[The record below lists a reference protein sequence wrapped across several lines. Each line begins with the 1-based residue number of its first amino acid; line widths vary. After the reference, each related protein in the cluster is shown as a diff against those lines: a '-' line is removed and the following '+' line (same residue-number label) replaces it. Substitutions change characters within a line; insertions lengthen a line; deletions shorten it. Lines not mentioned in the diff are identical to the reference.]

1 MAFLTSFMTGGLQ
14 RQLDRWG
21 EQDAAIGER
30 IGKIGEALVKADDN
44 ANEKSKKLETIAGI
58 LNSKYGKKGIY
69 QLAFNVE
76 GNAIDFNDDVD
87 EIAKRVSEFELPEDY
102 LKQIADPY
110 SYLGEASQSM
120 YDKDTQAYKTL
131 LTSLNVPNKTGEL
144 FLSIP
149 KRSYGDYYTEL
160 SGKPTLGAEPY
171 TSPYPGMDKADIEKS
186 AYGKLAFLVNNDIP
200 LSEANNKEML
210 GEFAL
215 NDLQMNMIKKD
226 VSEAN
231 TAEDILDRIMEKA
244 AEDEAS
250 ILALMN
256 TPRDIIIKRISKT
269 IGLENEPVVFSDS
282 EIQQISKN
290 PAIKD
295 LTDSGYGVMTNTS
308 ALSDYQK
315 NLPRVSLDFD
325 NMDNNQI
332 SEILSQMQEGTLI
345 EFIQNG
351 QTYFIE
357 Y

>member
-1 MAFLTSFMTGGLQ
+1 MAFLTSFLTGGLQ

-21 EQDAAIGER
+21 EQDAAIAEK
-30 IGKIGEALVKADDN
+30 IGKLGEALVKADDN
-44 ANEKSKKLETIAGI
+44 ANEKVKKLENIAGI

-87 EIAKRVSEFELPEDY
+87 DIAKKISEYELPEDY
-102 LKQIADPY
+102 LKKIADPY
-110 SYLGEASQSM
+110 SYLGEASQAM
-120 YDKDTQAYKTL
+120 YDKDTQAYKSL

-144 FLSIP
+144 FLNVP
-149 KRSYGDYYTEL
+149 DRSYGEYYSDLAT
-160 SGKPTLGAEPY
+160 KPTLGVEPY
-171 TSPYPGMDKADIEKS
+171 TSPYPGLDKSDIEKS
-186 AYGKLAFLVNNDIP
+186 AYGKLAFLVNADIP

-210 GEFAL
+210 GDNAL
-215 NDLQMNMIKKD
+215 NDLQMNMIKKEIA
-226 VSEAN
+226 EAN
-231 TAEDILDRIMEKA
+231 SAEDILDRIMEKA

-256 TPRDIIIKRISKT
+256 TPRPIIIERIKKT
-269 IGLENEPVVFSDS
+269 MGLENEPVVFSDS
-282 EIQQISKN
+282 EIQQMSKN

-295 LTDSGYGVMTNTS
+295 LTDAGYGVMTNTS

-315 NLPRVSLDFD
+315 NLPRISLDFD

-332 SEILSQMQEGTLI
+332 NEILSQIQEGTLI